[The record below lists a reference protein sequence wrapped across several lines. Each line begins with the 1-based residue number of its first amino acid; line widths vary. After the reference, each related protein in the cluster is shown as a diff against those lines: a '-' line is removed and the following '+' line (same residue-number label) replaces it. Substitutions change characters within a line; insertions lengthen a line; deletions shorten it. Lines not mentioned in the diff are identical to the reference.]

1 MSNKQNLI
9 NMLLFTLDEYSSY
22 LEQLRTIPANQMYNF
37 INTMEHTVKN
47 WKDQIN
53 KYQTQLIN
61 FDYQVLIKRSS
72 QNLRYEIIEIK
83 NTNLDDINHKIKHIT
98 KQKESTKVKL
108 INENSPDTVEYESD
122 SEILSSSNNSDEN
135 KSNNIYNIFITRGN
149 NCKEES
155 NKCNHE
161 IKHIMVYARSEG
173 PIHTNQL
180 SIIFAK
186 KKKKRKI
193 N

>member
-1 MSNKQNLI
+1 MSNKQNLL

-22 LEQLRTIPANQMYNF
+22 IEQLRHIPSNQMNDF
-37 INTMEHTVKN
+37 VNTMEYTVKS

-61 FDYQVLIKRSS
+61 FGCQVLIKRNSD
-72 QNLRYEIIEIK
+72 NLRYEIIEIK
-83 NTNLDDINHKIKHIT
+83 NRNLDEINHNIKQVI
-98 KQKESTKVKL
+98 KQKESTKVKI
-108 INENSPDTVEYESD
+108 INENSPDIEYGSD

-149 NCKEES
+149 NCKEEA

-161 IKHIMVYARSEG
+161 IKHD
-173 PIHTNQL
+173 
-180 SIIFAK
+180 
-186 KKKKRKI
+186 
-193 N
+193 

>member
-1 MSNKQNLI
+1 MSNKQNLL

-22 LEQLRTIPANQMYNF
+22 IEQLRHIPANQMNDF
-37 INTMEHTVKN
+37 VNTMEYTVKA

-61 FDYQVLIKRSS
+61 FGCQVLIKRNSD
-72 QNLRYEIIEIK
+72 NLRYEIIEIK
-83 NTNLDDINHKIKHIT
+83 NRNLDEINHNIKQVI
-98 KQKESTKVKL
+98 KQKESTKVKI
-108 INENSPDTVEYESD
+108 INENSPDIEYGSD

-149 NCKEES
+149 NCKEEA

-161 IKHIMVYARSEG
+161 IKHD
-173 PIHTNQL
+173 
-180 SIIFAK
+180 
-186 KKKKRKI
+186 
-193 N
+193 